1 MHCPRRAR
9 RNSSP
14 RGGSHAALQVIA
26 IAALALTAAIA
37 TTRAQDAQRTVWDG
51 VYTDAQAER
60 GKALYMEKCVQCHGP
75 ELMGGGA
82 GAGPLQG
89 ATFSGNWNG
98 VPLGD
103 MLERVRQS
111 MPLDKPATLSRQQC
125 ADVLAFIF
133 SVNKFPAG
141 KAELSRQA
149 EILNTIVFKATRQVP
164 PL

>member
-1 MHCPRRAR
+1 VTHVASAFRRTI
-9 RNSSP
+9 
-14 RGGSHAALQVIA
+14 LVVL
-26 IAALALTAAIA
+26 AALAIA
-37 TTRAQDAQRTVWDG
+37 MAVRAQDAPKTVWDG

-75 ELMGGGA
+75 ELNGGGA

-89 ATFSGNWNG
+89 ATFAGNWNG

-103 MLERVRQS
+103 MLERLRQS

-141 KAELSRQA
+141 KTELSRQA
-149 EILNTIVFKATRQVP
+149 EILNTITFKATK
-164 PL
+164 

>member
-1 MHCPRRAR
+1 MRCPKRA
-9 RNSSP
+9 SSWILI
-14 RGGSHAALQVIA
+14 AACAFGTA
-26 IAALALTAAIA
+26 IAA
-37 TTRAQDAQRTVWDG
+37 AQDAPKTVWAG
-51 VYTDAQAER
+51 VYTEEQAQR
-60 GKALYMEKCVQCHGP
+60 GKALYMEKCVQCHGR

-103 MLERVRQS
+103 MLERMRQS
-111 MPLDKPATLSRQQC
+111 MPLDRPATLSRQQC

-141 KAELSRQA
+141 KTELSRQA
-149 EILNTIVFKATRQVP
+149 EILNTITFKATK
-164 PL
+164 

>member
-1 MHCPRRAR
+1 MTKRVPAF
-9 RNSSP
+9 
-14 RGGSHAALQVIA
+14 GLAAALWMCACAFASAQQ
-26 IAALALTAAIA
+26 LAPG
-37 TTRAQDAQRTVWDG
+37 DKKVWDG
-51 VYTDAQAER
+51 VYTEAQAER
-60 GKALYMEKCVQCHGP
+60 GKALYMEKCVQCHGS

-89 ATFSGNWNG
+89 ATFNGNWNG

-103 MLERVRQS
+103 MLERLRQS

-141 KAELSRQA
+141 KTELSRQA
-149 EILNTIVFKATRQVP
+149 EILNTITFKVTK
-164 PL
+164 